1 MSVASPLLTSFSCAF
16 SSILCCETNIV
27 YLGTK
32 EKTLGT
38 NAAGQCVDSESK
50 STALATIMLG
60 GEGAFKIAKAFRA
73 SYQPIVKWVQA
84 MQMVNLYGC

>member
-50 STALATIMLG
+50 STALATIML
-60 GEGAFKIAKAFRA
+60 EGRG
-73 SYQPIVKWVQA
+73 VQDS
-84 MQMVNLYGC
+84 